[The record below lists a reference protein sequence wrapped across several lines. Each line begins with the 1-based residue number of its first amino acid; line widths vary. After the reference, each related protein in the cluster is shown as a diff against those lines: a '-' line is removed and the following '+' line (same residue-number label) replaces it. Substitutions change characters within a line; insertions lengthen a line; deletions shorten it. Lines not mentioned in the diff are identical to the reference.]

1 MNEIAKKCIQ
11 TKLIV
16 AIEKEGL
23 KTSEAAKILDISP
36 TYVSLIK
43 NSDHWHKC
51 TKAAWEAVQ
60 KWTNSGLSLREYSI
74 ERQFPNYDKAI
85 EDHNKRTQWIISGLQ
100 GNKQKDYMKG
110 DKWDDTKT
118 PSQDDLINAVKE
130 AIITEDQ
137 KVNIVE
143 YVDGLL
149 KGDEESIDNIAR
161 AMTDNLTKNPNNWRH
176 VDYTLSKDEEAPVNE
191 PIKVSIE
198 IDITLSINGKKINL
212 NT

>member
-16 AIEKEGL
+16 AIDKEGL

-60 KWTNSGLSLREYSI
+60 KWTNSGLSLKMYGSHE
-74 ERQFPNYDKAI
+74 ELHKAI
-85 EDHNKRTQWIISGLQ
+85 KDHNERTQ
-100 GNKQKDYMKG
+100 KRKDYMKG

>member
-60 KWTNSGLSLREYSI
+60 KWTNSGLSLKMYGSHE
-74 ERQFPNYDKAI
+74 ELHKAI
-85 EDHNKRTQWIISGLQ
+85 KDHNERTQ
-100 GNKQKDYMKG
+100 KRKDYMKG

>member
-11 TKLIV
+11 DKLIA
-16 AIEKEGL
+16 AIEKDHL

-60 KWTNSGLSLREYSI
+60 KWTNSGLSLKMYGSHE
-74 ERQFPNYDKAI
+74 ELHKAI
-85 EDHNKRTQWIISGLQ
+85 KDHNERTQ
-100 GNKQKDYMKG
+100 KRKDYMKG